1 MKNASQ
7 IMDTTLMAT
16 GTIFG
21 LANIEHILG
30 VVLLIIQIAWFMTKL
45 ILASYKSIKEG
56 ESLDEHD
63 DEVDEFIDTLN
74 GIKNDIADKRAE
86 NEEQL
91 KNEEQN
97 GGE

>member
-1 MKNASQ
+1 MKNFFAVT
-7 IMDTTLMAT
+7 DTVLMAT

-21 LANIEHILG
+21 IANIEHILG
-30 VVLLIIQIAWFMTKL
+30 VILLIIQIAWLMTKL
-45 ILASYKSIKEG
+45 IVASYKSIKEG
-56 ESLDEHD
+56 EPLDEHD
-63 DEVDEFIDTLN
+63 EEVDEFIDTLN
-74 GIKNDIADKRAE
+74 GIKNDLADKRAE